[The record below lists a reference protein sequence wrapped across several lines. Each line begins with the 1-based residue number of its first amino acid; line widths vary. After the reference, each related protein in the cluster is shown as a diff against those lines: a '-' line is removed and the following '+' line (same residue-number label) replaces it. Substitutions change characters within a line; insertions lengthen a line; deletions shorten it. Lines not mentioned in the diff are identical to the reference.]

1 MENVRTDIKTERLRM
16 TVENKSLY
24 QADEGLKTRHP
35 EISVVIPMYNE
46 EDNVIPLLNR
56 LSASMEK
63 LGRSYEII
71 CVDDGS
77 SDSTAAK
84 LNEGFGKYKNIR
96 VILLRKNFGQTA
108 ALSAGID
115 HSYGDIIITMDGDL
129 QNDPDDIPK
138 LLAKLDEGYDI
149 VSGWRKDR
157 KEPFFLRR
165 LPSRMANRLIS
176 WASKVKLHDYGCTL
190 KAYRREV
197 AKNLNLYGDM
207 HRFIPAL
214 ASSYG
219 AEIAEVPVNDSPRK
233 AGKSKYGIARTY
245 KVILDLLTLKFF
257 LSFFH
262 RPMLLFGMAGMI
274 FTTLGTI
281 LIINAFWIRAVLHE
295 PIKDRPLLTVF
306 APMALIL
313 GVQLM
318 SIGLFAE
325 MMMRTYHESQ
335 RKPIYTV
342 RKILEKKT
350 DERADR

>member
-1 MENVRTDIKTERLRM
+1 
-16 TVENKSLY
+16 
-24 QADEGLKTRHP
+24 
-35 EISVVIPMYNE
+35 
-46 EDNVIPLLNR
+46 LN
-56 LSASMEK
+56 
-63 LGRSYEII
+63 RSYEIV

-77 SDSTAAK
+77 SDSTVQK
-84 LNEGFGKYKNIR
+84 LKDGYKTFQNVC

-115 HSYGDIIITMDGDL
+115 HSSGDVIITMDGDL
-129 QNDPDDIPK
+129 QNDPSDIPK
-138 LLAKLDEGYDI
+138 LLEKLDEGYDI

-157 KEPFFLRR
+157 KEPFFFRR
-165 LPSRMANRLIS
+165 LPSKLANRLIS

-190 KAYRREV
+190 KAYR
-197 AKNLNLYGDM
+197 GDM

-219 AEIAEVPVNDSPRK
+219 AEIAEVAVNDSPRK
-233 AGKSKYGIARTY
+233 SGKSKYGIGRTY
-245 KVILDLLTLKFF
+245 KVVLDLLTLKFF

-262 RPMLLFGMAGMI
+262 RPMLLFGMIGMV
-274 FTTLGTI
+274 FTTIGTI
-281 LIINAFWIRAVLHE
+281 LMINAFWIRAILHE
-295 PIKDRPLLTVF
+295 SIKERPLLTVF

-342 RKILEKKT
+342 RAVLEKKP
-350 DERADR
+350 DERADG